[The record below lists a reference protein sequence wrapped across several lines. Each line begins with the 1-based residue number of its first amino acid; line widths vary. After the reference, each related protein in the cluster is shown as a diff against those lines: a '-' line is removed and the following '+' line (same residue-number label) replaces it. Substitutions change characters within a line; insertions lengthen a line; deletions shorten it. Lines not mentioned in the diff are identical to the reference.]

1 MVDINN
7 KQRLQRRKKKH
18 FCVSPELCK
27 TIMIVWKEFSII
39 ARSVQRKNNNLTRTS
54 ETNMSEYEKNTAKQI
69 VMYEVINICK
79 EHSRN

>member
-1 MVDINN
+1 M
-7 KQRLQRRKKKH
+7 
-18 FCVSPELCK
+18 
-27 TIMIVWKEFSII
+27 
-39 ARSVQRKNNNLTRTS
+39 QRKNNNLTRTS